1 MRKLPRMPKPKSLPT
16 SHRRKQIAVPS
27 LDTRLGS
34 HVEAHEWCP
43 ETGQLTVTF
52 SGGRRYAYS
61 GVSKETAVGLDKA
74 DSKGR
79 FLHTHVIGKHDH
91 SKISD

>member
-1 MRKLPRMPKPKSLPT
+1 MRKLPRMPKPKSLPA

-27 LDTRLGS
+27 PDTRLGS
-34 HVEAHEWCP
+34 HIEAHEYSP

-61 GVSKETAVGLDKA
+61 GVSKETAAGLDKA
-74 DSKGR
+74 DSKGGYM
-79 FLHTHVIGKHDH
+79 HAHVIGKHEH
-91 SKISD
+91 SKIPD

>member
-1 MRKLPRMPKPKSLPT
+1 MRKLPRMPKPKSLPN
-16 SHRRKQIAVPS
+16 SHRRKPMAIKA

-34 HVEAHEWCP
+34 HIEAHDYSP

-61 GVSKETAVGLDKA
+61 GVSKETAAGLDKA
-74 DSKGR
+74 DSKGHY
-79 FLHTHVIGKHDH
+79 LHTHVIGKHDH
-91 SKISD
+91 SKIPD